1 MLLLVFFLL
10 FSGTAF
16 AAGMAVHCEVSTRA
30 AYFFDDEDYPEYRQ
44 YILDHPEAYQAGSP
58 FPDWGYQFGYPDESE
73 EAHWPPFMEAFAQY
87 IHDTYPKPWDEETI
101 KTIAF
106 YLGVVAHNS
115 ADVDIHSG
123 DGTIGLLSHL
133 EFHDDF
139 QAAHNVVDGGGEFFQ
154 SHDRDMDWV
163 EWSWYWPFADIVEVY
178 HIRGYE
184 SVTAEILEPRTFV
197 FLLGTVAIR
206 LGGHLI
212 YPIVASWSPFL
223 VEEQLDLFYGGIDG
237 MAVRTMW
244 SWQQYI
250 GYVENGVPD
259 EGTDEPTSI
268 MHGFD
273 AQQAAAIA
281 QGWALWRDG
290 LIEIESERER
300 GARGVTYHVR
310 VPRWLLDEP
319 RTKDAAKE
327 GEPSTMIAGDRDY
340 LHFGHSLAVGD
351 YNHDGE
357 RDLAVGA
364 PGYGEVGAP
373 QLGAVYVYYGR
384 SEWSDELSAADADVT
399 LLGEETHG
407 RRGWALATVDL
418 NADGIDDL
426 AVGSP
431 AAQADVRQYKG
442 RVEVYAGSNEGLT
455 ATSLLT
461 VEGEDKFANAGHS
474 LAGGDLNGD
483 GFADLV
489 VAAPHSWN
497 DGNHRGLVGVFY
509 AGSAAGGKVGVT
521 AADVVVAGA
530 NAYDLHGYNVAVL
543 IGASERLLLVSA
555 PGVNGDDAQ
564 EIGALVAYDFAG
576 DDPTAPVFTLTGVGE
591 FDKFG
596 MQVAAGDFAQDGRT
610 LLAIAAPSLTDGNAK
625 YAGGVY
631 VVDRDELSG
640 TQTIDEVNVAT
651 VLRGAAKWER
661 FGWRLAAG
669 DPTGDGA
676 LDLLVAQSRHDNGDE
691 RNAGAAYLF
700 AGGDD
705 FLAADQTDADA
716 DWAAYGPERFGLL
729 GQALLSTDI
738 DGDGRDDIVVAANRD
753 YHGGREAGAV
763 QIYLAQ
769 DPVVE
774 ALTPA
779 QAEPGESVT
788 FAVTGAHFIAD
799 GLQVALRQ
807 GDVILT
813 PDEIV
818 SVKEDIIEFSLTVPA
833 GASGEFDLHV
843 ATVFGDDTLL
853 GALSVGA
860 VDDDTV
866 DDDTTDDDTVDDDSV
881 DDDAI
886 DDDATDDDATDD
898 DATDDDASPDG
909 DDDDDDGCGC

>member
-1 MLLLVFFLL
+1 MRSRWMLLLVFSLL
-10 FSGTAF
+10 FSGTAY
-16 AAGMAVHCEVSTRA
+16 AAGMAVHTEVSTRVA
-30 AYFFDDEDYPEYRQ
+30 SFFDDEDYPEYRQ
-44 YILDHPEAYQAGSP
+44 YIVDHPEAYQAGSP

-87 IHDTYPKPWDEETI
+87 IHDNYPKPWDEETI
-101 KTIAF
+101 KMVVF
-106 YLGVVAHNS
+106 YLGVVSHNS

-139 QAAHNVVDGGGEFFQ
+139 GAAHNVVDGAGEFYE
-154 SHDRDMDWV
+154 SYDRDMDWV
-163 EWSWYWPFADIVEVY
+163 EWSWYWPFADIAEVY
-178 HIRGYE
+178 HIRGFE
-184 SVTAEILEPRTFV
+184 SVTAEILEPRTLV
-197 FLLGTVAIR
+197 FMLGTIAIR

-212 YPIVASWSPFL
+212 YPVCASWSPFL
-223 VEEQLDLFYGGIDG
+223 VEEQLDLFYGGLDG
-237 MAVRTMW
+237 MAIRTMW

-250 GYVENGVPD
+250 EYVENGVPD
-259 EGTDEPTSI
+259 EGADEPSSV
-268 MHGFD
+268 MHGYD
-273 AQQAAAIA
+273 AQQAAAIEL
-281 QGWALWRDG
+281 GWALWRDG
-290 LIEIESERER
+290 LIEIESER
-300 GARGVTYHVR
+300 GARGVTYHAR
-310 VPRWLLDEP
+310 APRWLLNESSAKGA
-319 RTKDAAKE
+319 TKDN
-327 GEPSTMIAGDRDY
+327 EPSTLIAGDRDY

-364 PGYGEVGAP
+364 PGYGVVGAP

-384 SEWSDELSAADADVT
+384 SEWSDELSPADADVA

-407 RRGWALATVDL
+407 RLGWALATVDV

-431 AAQADVRQYKG
+431 ATQADVRQYKG
-442 RVEVYAGSNEGLT
+442 RVEVFAGSSEGLT
-455 ATSLLT
+455 SASLLT
-461 VEGEDKFANAGHS
+461 VEGEHKFANAGHS

-489 VAAPHSWN
+489 VGAPHSWN

-509 AGSAAGGKVGVT
+509 AGSTDGGKVGVT
-521 AADVVVAGA
+521 AADVVLAGA
-530 NAYDLHGYNVAVL
+530 NAYDMHGYNVAVL
-543 IGASERLLLVSA
+543 IDGSERLLLVSA
-555 PGVNGDDAQ
+555 PGVNSDDTQ

-596 MQVAAGDFAQDGRT
+596 LQVVAGDFAQDGRT

-640 TQTIDEVNVAT
+640 AQTIDEVNVAT

-676 LDLLVAQSRHDNGDE
+676 PDLLVAQSRHDNGKE
-691 RNAGAAYLF
+691 RVAGAAYLF

-705 FLAADQTDADA
+705 FLAADQTEANA

-729 GQALLSTDI
+729 GQALLLTDI
-738 DGDGRDDIVVAANRD
+738 DGDGRDDIILAANRD

-763 QIYLAQ
+763 RIYLAQ
-769 DPVVE
+769 DPVID
-774 ALTPA
+774 ALTPDA
-779 QAEPGESVT
+779 AEPGVSVT
-788 FAVTGAHFIAD
+788 FTIAGALFIAD
-799 GLQVALRQ
+799 GLQVSLRQ
-807 GDVILT
+807 GEDVLT

-818 SVKEDIIEFSLTVPA
+818 SVEKDAIEFSLTLPA
-833 GASGEFDLHV
+833 EASGEYDLHV
-843 ATVFGDDTLL
+843 ATVFGEGTLA
-853 GALSVGA
+853 GALTVGTA
-860 VDDDTV
+860 
-866 DDDTTDDDTVDDDSV
+866 DDDTTDDDAVDDDSV
-881 DDDAI
+881 DDDMTDDDAVDDDAA
-886 DDDATDDDATDD
+886 DDDATDDD
-898 DATDDDASPDG
+898 DASS
-909 DDDDDDGCGC
+909 DDDDDNDDGCGC